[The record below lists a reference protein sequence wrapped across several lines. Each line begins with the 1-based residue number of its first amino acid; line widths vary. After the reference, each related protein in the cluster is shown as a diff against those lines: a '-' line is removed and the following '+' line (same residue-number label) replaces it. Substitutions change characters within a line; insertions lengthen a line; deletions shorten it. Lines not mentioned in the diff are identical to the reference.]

1 MATTE
6 PRSLP
11 GVGLT
16 GYWPEG
22 ADGWKAGMDL
32 NLLYMSALAGTAI
45 VESIFAALPGSPA
58 DGYITIVPASDA
70 TNPGKMAI
78 RDAGVWKFITL
89 PAGSRVRVKDM
100 NNWAIL
106 TFAGWVVEYA
116 ACSVNRGGTAQVIA
130 TNSPV
135 NFEASAILR
144 SDIGMWDAANPTR
157 LTVPNGYSRARL
169 SAMIEFNGSTDAG
182 GERTLVIS
190 KNGTAV
196 PGSGATRIYMP
207 LVQNPWL
214 IDLQANSAIM
224 SVNGGDY
231 FQLAIVVGIV
241 GGTAT
246 TVNADGTNSWLQL
259 ECWA

>member
-11 GVGLT
+11 GIGLT
-16 GYWPEG
+16 GFWQEG

-58 DGYITIVPASDA
+58 DGYITIVPGSDP
-70 TNPGKMAI
+70 TNGGKMAV

-89 PAGSRVRVKDM
+89 PPGSRVRVKDM

-116 ACSVNRGGTAQVIA
+116 ACSVFRGLGNDQTVAPGVVMYEAAQVI
-130 TNSPV
+130 
-135 NFEASAILR
+135 R
-144 SDIGMWDAANPTR
+144 SDTGMWDAGNPTR
-157 LTVPNGYSRARL
+157 LTVPNGYSRARV
-169 SAMIEFNGSTDAG
+169 SASLRINATTAGAELFMSPRKNNSLFDGMFVHKLAMPQASTPASDGSAT
-182 GERTLVIS
+182 
-190 KNGTAV
+190 
-196 PGSGATRIYMP
+196 GSIVA
-207 LVQNPWL
+207 
-214 IDLQANSAIM
+214 
-224 SVNGGDY
+224 VNGGDY
-231 FQLAIVVGIV
+231 FELQITTTWASGAPASVGIS
-241 GGTAT
+241 GHLT
-246 TVNADGTNSWLQL
+246 WIQL